1 MNLIQQVSL
10 LPLYSPKAFDKNN
23 HVMLCFPLHPHLAR
37 FCHARQGRQ
46 NVIACIP
53 HSACSYFPICSLVKN
68 TITTYNCCMPPQYFS
83 SQQCSA
89 FELILEVMV
98 QSAQPW
104 CICKLWVL
112 ASRLYILVTPRICTL
127 VEPSPSD
134 YTCITQTRVHQC
146 ADPEGH

>member
-68 TITTYNCCMPPQYFS
+68 TITTYNCCMPPQWFS
-83 SQQCSA
+83 LQQCSA

-98 QSAQPW
+98 KTAQPW
-104 CICKLWVL
+104 CTCNLWVS
-112 ASRLYILVTPRICTL
+112 ASRQYILVTLRMCTL
-127 VEPSPSD
+127 VEPSLSD
-134 YTCITQTRVHQC
+134 YICITDSWQ
-146 ADPEGH
+146 PEC